1 MDEIIKA
8 ILMDAMKNGMKP
20 VEKNKVQE
28 MKEQVTDTAKLAKMQ
43 YDQFLAVGF
52 NEDQAMQLTIA
63 VFN

>member
-1 MDEIIKA
+1 MDEIIKV

-28 MKEQVTDTAKLAKMQ
+28 MKEQVTDIAKLAKMQ

-63 VFN
+63 IFN

>member
-28 MKEQVTDTAKLAKMQ
+28 MKEKVTDTAKLAKMQ

-63 VFN
+63 IFN

>member
-20 VEKNKVQE
+20 VEKNKAQE

-52 NEDQAMQLTIA
+52 NENQAMQLTIA
-63 VFN
+63 IFN

>member
-63 VFN
+63 IFN

>member
-1 MDEIIKA
+1 MDELFKA

>member
-28 MKEQVTDTAKLAKMQ
+28 MKEKVTDTAKLAKMQ